1 MTTFK
6 ETFIEVGRRSLAP
19 ENKQRQD
26 YVYSVGIPVTA
37 LMVLAGA
44 LYYWTPMASI
54 VVLSC
59 AIILMWGR
67 WVILRQVTTDLSQMR
82 ASKQMFRKERNKD
95 YLQFIQLRG
104 EQMLRDNKALTP
116 LAKQEITELIEWAS
130 QQH

>member
-82 ASKQMFRKERNKD
+82 ASKQMFKKERNKD

-116 LAKQEITELIEWAS
+116 LAKQEISELIEWAS
-130 QQH
+130 QQN

>member
-44 LYYWTPMASI
+44 FYYWTPVASI

-116 LAKQEITELIEWAS
+116 LAKQEISELIEWAS
-130 QQH
+130 QQN